1 MKKISKN
8 VGMYIVLI
16 VLVVSLV
23 NVFLGPDSAKKTTQ
37 NEVMPYSTFLSEVN
51 SGNVTKVKID
61 HEQLIGTLKSGKQ
74 FTTYIL
80 DAATLP
86 SIVAEKGVEVEVVP
100 PPKNSWLS

>member
-1 MKKISKN
+1 MNKISKN

-23 NVFLGPDSAKKTTQ
+23 NVFLTPDSKSQKDAK
-37 NEVMPYSTFLSEVN
+37 VLPYSEFLSEVN
-51 SGNVTKVKID
+51 AGNVVKVEIE
-61 HEQLIGTLKSGKQ
+61 HEQLKGKLKSGAE

-86 SIVAEKGVEVEVVP
+86 SVIAEKGVEVEVVP
-100 PPKNSWLS
+100 PPKN